1 LKSKQVQEFKETEIG
16 KIPVDW
22 KITQLDNI
30 CIKITD
36 GSHLSPQQV
45 DSGTKR
51 IASVKDMKNNDFD
64 FYSCKIISDSD
75 FEQLEKNGCKPLEND
90 VLFSKD
96 GTMGISF
103 VYKNIKNLVL
113 LSSIAIIRTNSEIS
127 PYFLNFYLRNKIIQN
142 YLISGYSSGS
152 ALPRIVLKD
161 LKKLLVI
168 VPKMFEQE
176 KIVKILYDLDT
187 KIESLQNQNHAL
199 EQMAQA
205 IFKSWFVDFDG
216 VTEWDDSELGKIPK
230 GWSVKFLSEI
240 VDISS
245 GKRPNEKSKSATL
258 EYNIPCYGASKID
271 YYVKEALI
279 EKPILLTGRVGTL
292 GIIHRVYSPCFP
304 SDNTLILLPK
314 DYLFFEFIYFNLKQ
328 IDFQSYNRGTSQ
340 PLITQTDLKKI
351 KIIIPNQHLLKSFN
365 TNVKEF
371 FKKINQNDS
380 QIDMVTKTRDAL
392 LPKLMS
398 GEIRV

>member
-1 LKSKQVQEFKETEIG
+1 LDLKSKQVQEFKEIAELIQDNLLPSKKNPVPYIG
-16 KIPVDW
+16 LEHIE
-22 KITQLDNI
+22 Q
-30 CIKITD
+30 
-36 GSHLSPQQV
+36 
-45 DSGTKR
+45 GTLR
-51 IASVKDMKNNDFD
+51 
-64 FYSCKIISDSD
+64 
-75 FEQLEKNGCKPLEND
+75 
-90 VLFSKD
+90 
-96 GTMGISF
+96 
-103 VYKNIKNLVL
+103 
-113 LSSIAIIRTNSEIS
+113 LSSIGKSSEVIS
-127 PYFLNFYLRNKIIQN
+127 QKLKFKKNDILFGKLRPYFRKVIRPNFDGICSTDIFVVRAKEG
-142 YLISGYSSGS
+142 ISQIFLYYVMASNEFVNYSSQGS
-152 ALPRIVLKD
+152 QGTKMPRASWDFLEKYEQMIPSLD
-161 LKKLLVI
+161 
-168 VPKMFEQE
+168 EQE
-176 KIVKILYDLDT
+176 KIGKTLDDLDA
-187 KIESLQNQNHAL
+187 KIQNIQNQNRIL
-199 EQMAQA
+199 EQTAQA
-205 IFKSWFVDFDG
+205 IFQSWFVDFDG

-245 GKRPNEKSKSATL
+245 GKRPNEKSKSVTL
-258 EYNIPCYGASKID
+258 EYDIPCYGASKID

-328 IDFQSYNRGTSQ
+328 IDFQYYNRGTSQ

-380 QIDMVTKTRDAL
+380 QIDMITKTRDIL